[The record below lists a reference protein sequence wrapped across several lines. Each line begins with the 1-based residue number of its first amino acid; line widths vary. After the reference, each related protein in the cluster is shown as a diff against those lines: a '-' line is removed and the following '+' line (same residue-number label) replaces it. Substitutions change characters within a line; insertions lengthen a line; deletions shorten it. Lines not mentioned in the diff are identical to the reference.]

1 VLRAEEES
9 SVIRYAL
16 LGLVQGLTEFL
27 PISSSAHL
35 ILAQRFLGVDPPG
48 VLLEALLHLGT
59 LAAVVLAFRRDLL
72 HLARSAAG
80 RGSLAGR
87 KEIGM
92 ILAGTIP
99 ILIAGFLLRDV
110 IDDLFSSLWL
120 VGVALIATGGVLL
133 AADRLA
139 RRSRRSEVRFLDAL
153 IIGIAQAFA
162 LLPGLS
168 RSGVTIASGITM
180 GLSAPKA
187 ARFSFLLAVP
197 ALSGAGIVTLWD
209 AVRVAG
215 LADQNVAGL
224 LVGALVS
231 FAVGLA
237 AIRVLLALIAK
248 GRLWFFAVYCL
259 AVGISI
265 CAWVAA

>member
-1 VLRAEEES
+1 M
-9 SVIRYAL
+9 IRYAL

-35 ILAQRFLGVDPPG
+35 VLGQRLLGIDPPG

-59 LAAVVLAFRRDLL
+59 LAAVVIAFRKDLV
-72 HLARSAAG
+72 HLARSATR
-80 RGSLAGR
+80 RGSLSGR

-92 ILAGTIP
+92 LLAGTLP
-99 ILIAGFLLRDV
+99 ILIAGLLLRDAV
-110 IDDLFSSLWL
+110 DRLFSSLWL
-120 VGVALIATGGVLL
+120 VGVALIATGGALL

-139 RRSRRSEVRFLDAL
+139 RRARRSEVRFVDAL
-153 IIGIAQAFA
+153 IMGTAQALA

-168 RSGVTIASGITM
+168 RSGVTIASGIAT
-180 GLSAPKA
+180 GLSAPQA

-197 ALSGAGIVTLWD
+197 ALLGAGIVTLWD
-209 AVRVAG
+209 AAHVGG

-224 LVGALVS
+224 LVATLVS
-231 FAVGLA
+231 LAVGLA
-237 AIRVLLALIAK
+237 AIHALLALIAR
-248 GRLWFFAVYCL
+248 GRLWFFAVYCF

-265 CAWVAA
+265 CAWLAA